1 MANLPQPAIQA
12 KMRGPKSRA
21 GLIAY
26 PALAPNEM
34 PTAITIMPTIH
45 GVMLAPTGRLY
56 SSVTAH
62 TNNARKNVPT
72 IWSINGPQTVWKYG
86 AGKVANVLYV
96 ATDAGRPFTMW
107 LTWSKWLIALL

>member
-1 MANLPQPAIQA
+1 
-12 KMRGPKSRA
+12 MRGPKSRA

-56 SSVTAH
+56 SSVTAR
-62 TNNARKNVPT
+62 TNRARKNVPT
-72 IWSINGPQTVWKYG
+72 IWSISGPQTVWKYAPVG
-86 AGKVANVLYV
+86 GGKIPAVWASPADGWHLF
-96 ATDAGRPFTMW
+96 RPPIE
-107 LTWSKWLIALL
+107 L